1 MQQAVPEEDPPADFD
16 AELAA
21 NVSRAFWIE
30 NRSKIE
36 IADEFEISRFKVAR
50 LLEDARRYGMVHI
63 EITEPKE
70 RLTRLADQ
78 VRAAFGLTEVALSS
92 RSATSATG
100 LAALGAVAAAYL
112 QEHVPAG
119 STIGLG
125 WGRTLAEVVGHLA
138 VGGPA
143 DVVQLAG
150 GFAGSAGDFNGS
162 SLVTEASV
170 VLRGSAYVLHAP
182 ALVES
187 SDARALL
194 RADHTVA
201 RTVARYGELDALVTG
216 VGVLS
221 ANPCSPIYR
230 GEVLSPSVH
239 RELRRWGVV
248 GDACCHFIDARGHV
262 VDELAE
268 RSTGISVEEIRSTPL
283 RIAVAG
289 GADKLVPLL
298 AALRSGMPNVVI
310 TDVDTARMLLAADGA
325 GSTH

>member
-1 MQQAVPEEDPPADFD
+1 MQQAASEEDPPTDFD

-30 NRSKIE
+30 NRTKIE
-36 IADEFEISRFKVAR
+36 IAEEFEVSRFKVAR

-70 RLTRLADQ
+70 RLTRLAHQ
-78 VRAAFGLTEVALSS
+78 VRAAFDLTDVALSS
-92 RSATSATG
+92 RSISSATG

-112 QEHVPAG
+112 RDHVPPG
-119 STIGLG
+119 STLGLG
-125 WGRTLAEVVGHLA
+125 WGRTLAEVVGHLTA
-138 VGGPA
+138 GGPT

-150 GFAGSAGDFNGS
+150 GFAGPTGEFNGS
-162 SLVTEASV
+162 SLVTEASA

-182 ALVES
+182 ALVAS
-187 SDARALL
+187 SEARALL

-201 RTVARYGELDALVTG
+201 RTVARYRELDALVTG

-221 ANPCSPIYR
+221 ATPCSPIYR

-239 RELRRWGVV
+239 RELRRWEVV
-248 GDACCHFIDARGHV
+248 GDTCCHFIDARGGV

-268 RSTGISVEEIRSTPL
+268 RSTGISLGEIKSTPL

-298 AALRSGMPNVVI
+298 AALHSGMPNVLI
-310 TDVDTARMLLAADGA
+310 TDVDTARMLLVAAGPE
-325 GSTH
+325 GER